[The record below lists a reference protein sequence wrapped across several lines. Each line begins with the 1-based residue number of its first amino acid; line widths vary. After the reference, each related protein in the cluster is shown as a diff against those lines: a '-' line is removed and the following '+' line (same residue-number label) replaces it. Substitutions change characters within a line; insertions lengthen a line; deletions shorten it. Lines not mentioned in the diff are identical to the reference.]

1 MPESRTGVTLD
12 QRMAETEGY
21 YQILHEQVESLSQS
35 LSATEEASQ
44 VKQTARTMLE
54 ALRQCI
60 DTMKDSLV

>member
-1 MPESRTGVTLD
+1 
-12 QRMAETEGY
+12 MAETEAY
-21 YQILHEQVESLSQS
+21 YQLLHEQVQSLSQS

-44 VKQTARTMLE
+44 IRQTAKTMLE

>member
-1 MPESRTGVTLD
+1 
-12 QRMAETEGY
+12 MAETEGY
-21 YQILHEQVESLSQS
+21 YHLLHEQVQSLSQS